1 MKNEGV
7 VTRITFEQGGDVKS
21 ESLVG
26 QDQYRVHHPPGSDKV
41 SQIVIYL
48 LFGTGVNGEGG
59 DSSFQPF
66 VVLVIPIL

>member
-1 MKNEGV
+1 M
-7 VTRITFEQGGDVKS
+7 KS

-26 QDQYRVHHPPGSDKV
+26 QDQYRIHHPPGSDKV